1 MVSVLH
7 TFHLLAEETSR
18 MALPRTADVVPEA
31 VDHVDDDGTTP
42 VVEKMR
48 SKRPAESEAG
58 CSLED
63 DRQVKHARP
72 DGENDAAHANP
83 AAAEDTSIKLD
94 NADAE
99 ISADAETTAA
109 SQVYPCPLILICQS
123 SPETK
128 FACKKYG
135 NELIFIALKIP
146 FSFYHS
152 PRCARGTCS

>member
-1 MVSVLH
+1 
-7 TFHLLAEETSR
+7 

-83 AAAEDTSIKLD
+83 AAAEDTSIMLG

-99 ISADAETTAA
+99 ISADAEIIADAETTAA
-109 SQVYPCPLILICQS
+109 SQVYACPLIFDLS
-123 SPETK
+123 VVARDE
-128 FACKKYG
+128 AGMKKVR
-135 NELIFIALKIP
+135 K
-146 FSFYHS
+146 
-152 PRCARGTCS
+152 